1 MSTSPLSLPCQLSE
15 PDRNERARAWR
26 SLVGLAILRDR
37 TEAGFRIVF
46 DHDALGQL
54 EALVSAERSCCGW
67 ATWSATSD
75 PPHAVLDV
83 TGPAEPLGALAAA
96 FGL

>member
-1 MSTSPLSLPCQLSE
+1 MNTSRSCFPCQLSG

-26 SLVGLAILRDR
+26 SLVRLAVQRDR

-46 DHDALGQL
+46 DDDALEQL

-75 PPHAVLDV
+75 PPYAVLDV
-83 TGPAEPLGALAAA
+83 TGPSEPLAALATA